1 MIHVVPAL
9 NSSINIVDGG
19 KAVAVTHSSISFLTA
34 LLKISKMYEGAL
46 WTKLHDLVLEIHLDN
61 QIVGIP
67 GHP

>member
-34 LLKISKMYEGAL
+34 LLKISKMAE
-46 WTKLHDLVLEIHLDN
+46 N
-61 QIVGIP
+61 
-67 GHP
+67 